1 MTFHFEQGYFVSRL
15 WNTVDYLIGVIAM
28 IYVGIDV
35 ASEKHDCC
43 ILNPK
48 GKPIH
53 YFTFAN
59 SEQGFSLL
67 QQELLHHASP
77 EQIRVGLEATGIYGT
92 NLQSFLRRMGVE
104 ATTLNP
110 LLLKNNIKGTTLRKT
125 KTDKEDA
132 IAIATFLWKEGLQP
146 DLPVSYHISEL
157 KSLTRSR
164 FSLVQCRTR
173 AKVQAKGVLQ
183 VLFPEFKNLFADTFG
198 ASARAV
204 LKTYP
209 SAKAIAAAD
218 TDKLAELLCNASRGR
233 LGRAKAEQLKN
244 CAAHSIA
251 TYSDAQSMIL
261 VMHLEQIEFFSAQIA
276 KVESQIK
283 AHLLQINSPIMT
295 IPGIGLVLGATILAE
310 VGDKA
315 ELVRPAGAVLCYPV
329 TTAFGNTHLNS
340 FINLLGK
347 PFSEITDEEKEYVS
361 LEKAVSEKTS
371 PMYLWHTAED
381 TLVPLDGTLKVALAL
396 KSCGVP
402 FMLDIFPY
410 GPHGVCLSNK
420 VTECGNPAYVQPFA
434 EVWVDKSLEWMKTF

>member
-1 MTFHFEQGYFVSRL
+1 MTFHFEQGYFVSCL

-132 IAIATFLWKEGLQP
+132 IAIAAFLWKEGLQP

-218 TDKLAELLCNASRGR
+218 TDKLAELLCSASRGR
-233 LGRAKAEQLKN
+233 FGRAKAEQLMN

-261 VMHLEQIEFFSAQIA
+261 VMHLEQIEFFSAQID

-310 VGDKA
+310 VGDIKRFSSPAKLLSYAGLEPSVYQSGKYKA
-315 ELVRPAGAVLCYPV
+315 SSGRMVKRGSPILRWALIQAARMVPQHEETFAAYLSKKQGEGKHFNIAVSHCAKKLVRVIFAILNK
-329 TTAFGNTHLNS
+329 NT
-340 FINLLGK
+340 
-347 PFSEITDEEKEYVS
+347 PFSRDYIRPT
-361 LEKAVSEKTS
+361 T
-371 PMYLWHTAED
+371 
-381 TLVPLDGTLKVALAL
+381 
-396 KSCGVP
+396 
-402 FMLDIFPY
+402 
-410 GPHGVCLSNK
+410 
-420 VTECGNPAYVQPFA
+420 
-434 EVWVDKSLEWMKTF
+434 